1 MTPSGETRALVLR
14 AGTNFNLISFAICTF
29 AKHIRLLTKSTQF
42 SSVTIKTN
50 FLYTAVV
57 VIFRVLWQGLTLSDT
72 RLVIKWSS
80 V

>member
-14 AGTNFNLISFAICTF
+14 AGTNFNFISFAICTF
-29 AKHIRLLTKSTQF
+29 AKRIRLLTKSTQF